1 LFVFMIARVKQYR
14 KRCPAVPSLLSV
26 EDDRLFNLLGLN
38 GGSSSGIDEDLL
50 VGSLSYLSVL
60 FEANGGYNYDDQA
73 AAEWCVR
80 DCDTE
85 HDNQPLRLFVAAMLD
100 FEHGQGE
107 FTSEFLTESFLRG
120 FTLAGS
126 QLVELFPQARTNVEP
141 QLRRY
146 AEQNTLDVCGLYLLG
161 QHHVDTEPEQG
172 KRWLLQAAQGGWVR
186 AQV

>member
-1 LFVFMIARVKQYR
+1 MIARVKQYR

-38 GGSSSGIDEDLL
+38 GSGSGIDEDLL
-50 VGSLSYLSVL
+50 VGSLSYLTAI
-60 FEANGGYNYDDQA
+60 FEANGGYNYDDTA

-85 HDNQPLRLFVAAMLD
+85 HDNQPLRLFVAAILD

-126 QLVELFPQARTNVEP
+126 QLVELFPQAWTDVEP

-146 AEQNTLDVCGLYLLG
+146 AEQNTVDVCGLYLLG
-161 QHHVDTEPEQG
+161 QRHVHTEQG

-186 AQV
+186 AQVN